1 MDTFAQVNIDQVKT
15 FWNTRPCNI
24 KHSDKKIGTREYF
37 DEVEYKKYKVEP
49 HLPQFAEFHKYCG
62 KKVLEIGCGIGTD
75 SINFVRAGADLTIVE
90 LSSKSLEVCQKRFEV
105 YGLSAHFYE
114 GNVEQLST
122 FLPMD
127 QYDLIYSWG
136 VIHHTPHP
144 EIAISEITKYL
155 KIGGELK
162 LMVYSKFSYK
172 LFWIMKETNQWDF
185 GQLNELLSIYS
196 EAQTGCP
203 VTYSYTFD
211 ELGDLLK
218 NYEIKKIY
226 KDHIFPYKIDKY
238 VRHEYEFEDCFKNM
252 NQSQFRKMEK
262 ELGWHTMVVAMRIF

>member
-1 MDTFAQVNIDQVKT
+1 MTTFSQVDIDRVRA
-15 FWNTRPCNI
+15 FWNNRPCNI
-24 KHSDKKIGTREYF
+24 KHSNKEVGTKDYF

-49 HLPQFAEFHKYCG
+49 HLPQFADFHKYNG

-90 LSSKSLEVCQKRFEV
+90 LSSNSLDVCKKRFEV

-114 GNVEQLST
+114 GNVEHLST
-122 FLPMD
+122 FLPVD

-144 EIAISEITKYL
+144 EKAVSELTKYL

-172 LFWIMKETNQWDF
+172 LFWIMKETDHWDF
-185 GQLNELLSIYS
+185 GQLNELLSTYS

-211 ELGDLLK
+211 ELSDLLK
-218 NYEIKKIY
+218 GYEIKKIY
-226 KDHIFPYKIDKY
+226 KDHIFPYKIEKY
-238 VRHEYEFEDCFKNM
+238 VKHEYELEDCFKYIDPIE
-252 NQSQFRKMEK
+252 FKKMEK
-262 ELGWHTMVVAMRIF
+262 ELGWHTMVIAVKPY